1 MPIRR
6 MGRPGLIGTAAR
18 TAVIAGTAQATAGA
32 VSRRQANRQQ
42 QSWEAQQAAAQQEQ
56 ARIEA
61 AAQQAAAQYAQP
73 AAAAPPAAPAS
84 AGDDLLAQIERLGQL
99 HASGVLSDA
108 EFAAAKAKLLG

>member
-6 MGRPGLIGTAAR
+6 FGRPGLIGTAAR
-18 TAVIAGTAQATAGA
+18 TAVIAGTASATAGA
-32 VSRRQANRQQ
+32 VQRHQANRAQ
-42 QSWEAQQAAAQQEQ
+42 QSWEAQQAEAAQEQ

-73 AAAAPPAAPAS
+73 APAAPA
-84 AGDDLLAQIERLGQL
+84 AAPAQDDLLGQLERLGQL